1 MVGVA
6 DQSRGPMKKI
16 TTLDDPRYV
25 KALSHPLRVRILAI
39 LEERTAS
46 PVQLAELLGASLGV
60 VSYHVRTL
68 ERFGL
73 IKLVRTNPVR
83 GAVEHHYRANERP
96 TISDESWGGA
106 GPVAKQAY
114 LSSFLQ
120 QVAAY
125 TNTAAAGGGFDRAD
139 AHFSR
144 TVAKLDAKGWAQLA
158 KVCEQLLAKI
168 DSIEADA
175 AKRIAKDPHADGIV
189 DAGLV
194 VMLFEAT
201 RLAPP
206 APRRRR
212 TSRPKTASASRR
224 SD

>member
-1 MVGVA
+1 
-6 DQSRGPMKKI
+6 MKKI

-46 PVQLAELLGASLGV
+46 PVQLAEQLEASLGV

-73 IKLVRTNPVR
+73 IKLVRTNPAR
-83 GAVEHHYRANERP
+83 GAVEHHYRANPRP
-96 TISDESWGGA
+96 TISDDGWGA
-106 GPVAKQAY
+106 APPVAKQAY

-120 QVAAY
+120 QVGAY
-125 TNTAAAGGGFDRAD
+125 TSAAAAAGGFDRAD
-139 AHFSR
+139 AQHTR

-158 KVCEQLLAKI
+158 KACEQLLSKI
-168 DSIEADA
+168 DTIEAQA
-175 AKRIAKDPHADGIV
+175 AKRMTKDPHAEGLA

-194 VMLFEAT
+194 IMLFEAA
-201 RLAPP
+201 RLAQPEP
-206 APRRRR
+206 KG
-212 TSRPKTASASRR
+212 RPTRR
-224 SD
+224 SQSTGKQADAHA

>member
-1 MVGVA
+1 MVGTT
-6 DQSRGPMKKI
+6 DCSGRPMKKI

-46 PVQLAELLGASLGV
+46 PVQLAELLDASLGV

-83 GAVEHHYRANERP
+83 GAVEHHYRANPRP
-96 TISDESWGGA
+96 TISDEGWAGA
-106 GPVAKQAY
+106 APMAKQAY

-125 TNTAAAGGGFDRAD
+125 TNTAAAAGGFDRAD
-139 AHFSR
+139 AHFTR
-144 TVAKLDAKGWAQLA
+144 TVAKLDAKGWAELA
-158 KVCEQLLAKI
+158 KACEQLLTKI
-168 DSIEADA
+168 DELEAES

-194 VMLFEAT
+194 IMLFEAA
-201 RLAPP
+201 RLAAP

-212 TSRPKTASASRR
+212 TRRPKAAGVRR

>member
-1 MVGVA
+1 
-6 DQSRGPMKKI
+6 MKKI

-46 PVQLAELLGASLGV
+46 PVQLADMLDASLGV

-83 GAVEHHYRANERP
+83 GAVEHHYRANARP
-96 TISDESWGGA
+96 TVSDESWGNA
-106 GPVAKQAY
+106 PPVAKQAF
-114 LSSFLQ
+114 LSSYLQ

-125 TNTAAAGGGFDRAD
+125 TNAAAAAGGFDRAD

-158 KVCEQLLAKI
+158 KACEQLLEKI
-168 DSIEADA
+168 DTIEAES

-194 VMLFEAT
+194 IMLFEAV
-201 RLAPP
+201 RLA
-206 APRRRR
+206 AAEPRRRR
-212 TSRPKTASASRR
+212 SRRPKAASGRR

>member
-1 MVGVA
+1 MVGAA
-6 DQSRGPMKKI
+6 DQSRGRMKKI

-46 PVQLAELLGASLGV
+46 PVQLAELLEASLGV

-96 TISDESWGGA
+96 TISDEGWENA
-106 GPVAKQAY
+106 APVAKQAF
-114 LSSFLQ
+114 LSSYLQ
-120 QVAAY
+120 QVGAY
-125 TNTAAAGGGFDRAD
+125 TNAAAASGGFDRSD

-144 TVAKLDAKGWAQLA
+144 TVAKLDGKAWSQLA
-158 KVCEQLLAKI
+158 KACEQLLAKI
-168 DSIEADA
+168 DTIEAEA
-175 AKRIAKDPHADGIV
+175 AKRIAKDPHAEDIV

-194 VMLFEAT
+194 IMLFEAT
-201 RLAPP
+201 RLAPA

-212 TSRPKTASASRR
+212 TSGRKRTAVSRSA
-224 SD
+224 

>member
-1 MVGVA
+1 MVG
-6 DQSRGPMKKI
+6 DPDRSGSPLKKI

-46 PVQLAELLGASLGV
+46 PVQLAGLLDASLGV

-83 GAVEHHYRANERP
+83 GAVEHHYRANKRP
-96 TISDESWGGA
+96 AISDAGWGSA
-106 GPVAKQAY
+106 APVAKQAL
-114 LSSFLQ
+114 LSSYLQ
-120 QVAAY
+120 QVGAY
-125 TNTAAAGGGFDRAD
+125 TNAAAAAGGFDRSD

-144 TVAKLDAKGWAQLA
+144 TVAKLDAKGWGQLA
-158 KVCEQLLAKI
+158 KACTQLVEKI
-168 DSIEADA
+168 DAIEADS
-175 AKRIAKDPHADGIV
+175 AKRIAKDPRADGIV

-194 VMLFEAT
+194 LMHYEAA
-201 RLAPP
+201 RLAAPQ
-206 APRRRR
+206 PRRRR
-212 TSRPKTASASRR
+212 S
-224 SD
+224 

>member
-1 MVGVA
+1 MVGAV
-6 DQSRGPMKKI
+6 DQSRGRMKKI

-46 PVQLAELLGASLGV
+46 PVQLAELLDASLGV

-96 TISDESWGGA
+96 TVSDESWGHA
-106 GPVAKQAY
+106 APIAKQAFM
-114 LSSFLQ
+114 SSFLQ
-120 QVAAY
+120 QVSAY
-125 TNTAAAGGGFDRAD
+125 TSASAAAGGFDRPD

-144 TVAKLDAKGWAQLA
+144 TVAKLDAKGWTQLA
-158 KVCEQLLAKI
+158 KACEQLLGKI
-168 DSIEADA
+168 DALEAEA

-194 VMLFEAT
+194 VMLFEAA

-206 APRRRR
+206 QPKRRRSR
-212 TSRPKTASASRR
+212 RPKAATVRR

>member
-1 MVGVA
+1 MVAVT
-6 DQSRGPMKKI
+6 DRSESRMKNV
-16 TTLDDPRYV
+16 TTIDDPRYV

-46 PVQLAELLGASLGV
+46 PVQLADLLDASLGV

-83 GAVEHHYRANERP
+83 GAVEHHYRARERP
-96 TISDESWGGA
+96 TISDEGWGNA
-106 GPVAKQAY
+106 APVAKQAL

-120 QVAAY
+120 QVGAY
-125 TNTAAAGGGFDRAD
+125 TNAAAAAGGFDRTD
-139 AHFSR
+139 AQFTR

-158 KVCEQLLAKI
+158 KACEQLLAKI
-168 DSIEADA
+168 DKLEDEST
-175 AKRIAKDPHADGIV
+175 KRIAKDPHADGIV

-194 VMLFEAT
+194 IMLFEAT
-201 RLAPP
+201 RLA
-206 APRRRR
+206 APEPKRRR
-212 TSRPKTASASRR
+212 TRRPKTAATGSRT
-224 SD
+224 

>member
-1 MVGVA
+1 
-6 DQSRGPMKKI
+6 MKKI
-16 TTLDDPRYV
+16 TQLDDPRYV

-46 PVQLAELLGASLGV
+46 PVQLAEQLGASLGV

-68 ERFGL
+68 ERLGL

-83 GAVEHHYRANERP
+83 GAVEHHYRANPRP
-96 TISDESWGGA
+96 TISDEGWA
-106 GPVAKQAY
+106 AAAPVAKQAL

-125 TNTAAAGGGFDRAD
+125 TNAAAASGGFDRAD
-139 AHFSR
+139 AHFTR
-144 TVAKLDAKGWAQLA
+144 TVAKLDAKGWSQLA
-158 KVCEQLLAKI
+158 KACEQLLGKI

-175 AKRIAKDPHADGIV
+175 KKRIAKDPHADGIV

-194 VMLFEAT
+194 IMLFEAA
-201 RLAPP
+201 RLA
-206 APRRRR
+206 APEPKRQR
-212 TSRPKTASASRR
+212 TRGPLKTF
-224 SD
+224 DH

>member
-1 MVGVA
+1 
-6 DQSRGPMKKI
+6 MKKI
-16 TTLDDPRYV
+16 TQLDDPRYV

-46 PVQLAELLGASLGV
+46 PVQLAEQLGASLGV

-68 ERFGL
+68 ERLGL

-83 GAVEHHYRANERP
+83 GAVEHHYRANPRP
-96 TISDESWGGA
+96 TISDEGWA
-106 GPVAKQAY
+106 AAAPVAKQAL

-125 TNTAAAGGGFDRAD
+125 TNAAAASGGFDRAD
-139 AHFSR
+139 AHFTR
-144 TVAKLDAKGWAQLA
+144 TVAKLDAKGWSQLA
-158 KVCEQLLAKI
+158 KACEQLLGKI

-175 AKRIAKDPHADGIV
+175 KKRIAKDPHADGIV

-194 VMLFEAT
+194 IMLFEAA
-201 RLAPP
+201 RLA
-206 APRRRR
+206 APEPKRQR
-212 TSRPKTASASRR
+212 TRGPLKT
-224 SD
+224 SDH

>member
-1 MVGVA
+1 MNTV
-6 DQSRGPMKKI
+6 P
-16 TTLDDPRYV
+16 TLDDPRYI

-46 PVQLAELLGASLGV
+46 PVQLADLLDASLGV

-73 IKLVRTNPVR
+73 VKLVRTNPVR
-83 GAVEHHYRANERP
+83 GAVEHHYRARERP
-96 TISDESWGGA
+96 TISDEGWGDA
-106 GPVAKQAY
+106 APVAKQAF

-120 QVAAY
+120 QVGAY
-125 TNTAAAGGGFDRAD
+125 TNAAAAAGGFDRAD
-139 AHFSR
+139 AHFTR

-158 KVCEQLLAKI
+158 KACEQLLAKI
-168 DSIEADA
+168 DKLEAES

-194 VMLFEAT
+194 IMLFEAA
-201 RLAPP
+201 RLA
-206 APRRRR
+206 APEPKRQR
-212 TSRPKTASASRR
+212 TRRPKAAAASSGT
-224 SD
+224 

>member
-1 MVGVA
+1 
-6 DQSRGPMKKI
+6 MKNVPA
-16 TTLDDPRYV
+16 LDDPRYV

-39 LEERTAS
+39 LQERTAS
-46 PVQLAELLGASLGV
+46 PVQLAELLDASLGV

-83 GAVEHHYRANERP
+83 GAVEHHYRANARP
-96 TISDESWGGA
+96 TISDEGWA
-106 GPVAKQAY
+106 DAAPIAKQAY

-120 QVAAY
+120 QIGAY
-125 TNTAAAGGGFDRAD
+125 TNAAAAAGGFDRAD

-144 TVAKLDAKGWAQLA
+144 TVAKMDAKGWAQLA
-158 KVCEQLLAKI
+158 KACEQLLAKI
-168 DSIEADA
+168 DSIETEA
-175 AKRIAKDPHADGIV
+175 AKRIAKDPHAEGIV

-194 VMLFEAT
+194 IMLFEAA

-206 APRRRR
+206 APKRRR
-212 TSRPKTASASRR
+212 TRRPKQAAVRR
-224 SD
+224 SS